1 MSIALNRISLFLL
14 VITILNSCSPL
25 KFWEKAVSKHYG
37 EFPSL
42 KPVPPNTRLLVKLPL
57 TEKDSSRA
65 FVTGNRELKKNLF
78 LLVYWKRHTAYNVR
92 LNDKIPLHQF
102 SNSLYQYAKSNKIM
116 ETLKGD
122 QMIIEVNQWPNSFSY
137 NLVETAYLMMIVF
150 TRFYIEPKSENILV
164 SYKIQRD
171 GITIKEGKME
181 VTDPTRTIG
190 VGMFQTVNAASD
202 NYLTRYDAFYKGL
215 GKQVIDKI
223 LAAQ

>member
-1 MSIALNRISLFLL
+1 
-14 VITILNSCSPL
+14 
-25 KFWEKAVSKHYG
+25 
-37 EFPSL
+37 
-42 KPVPPNTRLLVKLPL
+42 
-57 TEKDSSRA
+57 
-65 FVTGNRELKKNLF
+65 
-78 LLVYWKRHTAYNVR
+78 
-92 LNDKIPLHQF
+92 
-102 SNSLYQYAKSNKIM
+102 M

-150 TRFYIEPKSENILV
+150 TRFYIEPKSENVLV

-171 GITIKEGKME
+171 GVTIKEGKME